1 MNYDGFHCCR
11 WWKKK
16 KSELRKKRD
25 KTNVGRSSHSQT
37 DETKSKRTI
46 DRPSRTDQADPKRG
60 FRSTVV
66 AAKIEQPSR
75 VKRESSDSDRLE
87 FTKPL
92 SRSIEAELTSG
103 SESESTESM
112 KSSTGSPKLSAE
124 SMKSSTQS
132 LKSLTTI
139 SMKSST
145 ESLKSKRESESVKKS
160 TKKQKR
166 DIKMKLSRSKEKPE
180 SPSAA
185 PSAGTAFKKRY
196 ILFLGNLPRDASQ
209 DDIIDHFSKRG
220 VAISELRLLT
230 DKESGKSKGCAFAE
244 FSGNKAMQGALK
256 FHRSKLQGRTINVEV
271 TCGGGGK
278 GNERLK
284 KIRERNRTLRRATA
298 VKSGKV
304 MKSKIGT

>member
-1 MNYDGFHCCR
+1 VVNIIDVFHCCR

-25 KTNVGRSSHSQT
+25 NTNVGRSSHPQT
-37 DETKSKRTI
+37 DKTKSKGAI
-46 DRPSRTDQADPKRG
+46 DRPSRAAQVDPKRG
-60 FRSTVV
+60 FRSSVV
-66 AAKIEQPSR
+66 AVKIERPSR
-75 VKRESSDSDRLE
+75 VKRKSSDSHQLA

-103 SESESTESM
+103 SESES
-112 KSSTGSPKLSAE
+112 
-124 SMKSSTQS
+124 
-132 LKSLTTI
+132 
-139 SMKSST
+139 ST
-145 ESLKSKRESESVKKS
+145 ESLRLERESELVKKS
-160 TKKQKR
+160 TNKQKQYSKTKVSSKSKQKR
-166 DIKMKLSRSKEKPE
+166 E
-180 SPSAA
+180 SPATPTAA
-185 PSAGTAFKKRY
+185 ETSFKKRY

-209 DDIIDHFSKRG
+209 DDIINHFSKRG
-220 VAISELRLLT
+220 VAITELRLLT

-244 FSGNKAMQGALK
+244 FSGNKAMQSALK

-284 KIRERNRTLRRATA
+284 KIRERNRTLRRATT

-304 MKSKIGT
+304 MKSKIRT

>member
-25 KTNVGRSSHSQT
+25 KTKSSHPQT

-46 DRPSRTDQADPKRG
+46 DRPSRIAQADPKRG

-66 AAKIEQPSR
+66 AAKIEQPSH
-75 VKRESSDSDRLE
+75 VKRESSGSDRLE

-103 SESESTESM
+103 SESESSTESM

-166 DIKMKLSRSKEKPE
+166 DTQMKLSRSKEKPE
-180 SPSAA
+180 SPSA

-230 DKESGKSKGCAFAE
+230 EKESGKSKGCAFAE
-244 FSGNKAMQGALK
+244 FNGNKAMQDALK

-271 TCGGGGK
+271 TCGGGGE

-304 MKSKIGT
+304 MKSKIRT